1 MFVKISSTKLR
12 LLCAERHMGISSLL
26 REAGVS
32 RTAFYS
38 LARKGSILPRS
49 IERIAAH
56 LQVRPSAFIDDDGSL
71 FQRVRDL
78 QSQTEAIHQT
88 NRKLDRD
95 VIYRTLANL
104 ELAPLERLRRALIR
118 GQAAHLLR

>member
-1 MFVKISSTKLR
+1 M
-12 LLCAERHMGISSLL
+12 
-26 REAGVS
+26 S
-32 RTAFYS
+32 RTAYYS
-38 LARKGSILPRS
+38 LARKGSILPKS

-56 LQVRPSAFIDDDGSL
+56 LQVSPSAFIDDDGAL

-118 GQAAHLLR
+118 RQSG